1 MANCKKCNASLSLTE
16 RLTGSNGLCNKC
28 KNEEGEEKKKEIDQ
42 LISKIS
48 LLKEISDEYLYTIK
62 KYPKSK
68 QIEVYN
74 SLLSA
79 FNSDN
84 ELDTD
89 EISVLDKM
97 INKLDFSYDEVKF
110 IDTVYPYYFVAY
122 IRENNRLPE
131 TSIATGSTLS
141 QIVLKKGEIYHYGY
155 SASLRETKVVK
166 LGYSGGS
173 AGVSIPVVKG
183 VRFHVGKTKGHII
196 KNEQLVETSRGL
208 LAITSQRVL
217 LTPIQGFKP
226 VSIPINKILTY
237 SCYSNGIEIFKE
249 GREKG
254 YTFFIPSQGSVE
266 IMGICLSHL
275 LSQ

>member
-1 MANCKKCNASLSLTE
+1 M
-16 RLTGSNGLCNKC
+16 GSNGLCNKC
-28 KNEEGEEKKKEIDQ
+28 KNGEKEETEREIKL
-42 LISKIS
+42 LISKLTLSKQIT
-48 LLKEISDEYLYTIK
+48 DEQLNVLK
-62 KYPKSK
+62 KYPKSH

-74 SLLSA
+74 SLLSI
-79 FNSDN
+79 FNSDS
-84 ELDTD
+84 ELDTN
-89 EISVLDKM
+89 EISVLDRM
-97 INKLDFSYDEVKF
+97 INKLDFTYDEVKF
-110 IDTVYPYYFVAY
+110 TDTVYPYYFVAY
-122 IRENNRLPE
+122 IRENDRLPE
-131 TSIATGSTLS
+131 TSIGTGASLS
-141 QIVLKKGEIYHYGY
+141 QVVLKKGEIYHYGY
-155 SASLRETKVVK
+155 LASLREKKVVNV
-166 LGYSGGS
+166 GYSGGS
-173 AGVSIPVVKG
+173 AGVSVPVVKG
-183 VRFHVGKTKGHII
+183 VRFHVGKTRGHII

-254 YTFFIPSQGSVE
+254 YTFFVPSQGSVE

>member
-1 MANCKKCNASLSLTE
+1 MANCKKCNAPLSLSE
-16 RLTGSNGLCNKC
+16 RLMGSNGLCYKC
-28 KNEEGEEKKKEIDQ
+28 KNGEKEETEREIKL
-42 LISKIS
+42 LISKLTLSKQIT
-48 LLKEISDEYLYTIK
+48 DEQLNVLK
-62 KYPKSK
+62 KYPKSH

-74 SLLSA
+74 SLLSI
-79 FNSDN
+79 FNSDS
-84 ELDTD
+84 ELDTN
-89 EISVLDKM
+89 EISVLDRM
-97 INKLDFSYDEVKF
+97 INKLDFTYDEVKF
-110 IDTVYPYYFVAY
+110 TDTVYPYYFVAY
-122 IRENNRLPE
+122 IRENDRLPE
-131 TSIATGSTLS
+131 TSIGTGASLS
-141 QIVLKKGEIYHYGY
+141 QVVLKKGEIYHYGY
-155 SASLRETKVVK
+155 LASLREKKVVNV
-166 LGYSGGS
+166 GYSGGS
-173 AGVSIPVVKG
+173 AGVSVPVVKG
-183 VRFHVGKTKGHII
+183 VRFHVGKTRGHII

-254 YTFFIPSQGSVE
+254 YTFFVPSQGSVE

>member
-1 MANCKKCNASLSLTE
+1 MANCKKCNAPLSLSE
-16 RLTGSNGLCNKC
+16 RLMGSNGLCNKC
-28 KNEEGEEKKKEIDQ
+28 KNGEKEETEREIK
-42 LISKIS
+42 LFISKLTLSKQIT
-48 LLKEISDEYLYTIK
+48 DEQLNVLK
-62 KYPKSK
+62 KYPKSH

-74 SLLSA
+74 SLLSI
-79 FNSDN
+79 FNSDS
-84 ELDTD
+84 ELDTN
-89 EISVLDKM
+89 EISVLDRM
-97 INKLDFSYDEVKF
+97 INKLDFTYDEVKF
-110 IDTVYPYYFVAY
+110 TDTVYPYYFVAY
-122 IRENNRLPE
+122 IRENDRLPE
-131 TSIATGSTLS
+131 TSIGTGASLS
-141 QIVLKKGEIYHYGY
+141 QVVLKKGEIYHYGY
-155 SASLRETKVVK
+155 LASLREKKVVNV
-166 LGYSGGS
+166 GYSGGS
-173 AGVSIPVVKG
+173 AGVSVPVVKG
-183 VRFHVGKTKGHII
+183 VRFHVGKTRGHII

-254 YTFFIPSQGSVE
+254 YTFFVPSQGSVE